1 MSTEYK
7 KSNGNGKCPVI
18 HGALTENGETPTA
31 WWPNNLNLDILHQ
44 YSVEKAHSLEYL

>member
-18 HGALTENGETPTA
+18 HGALTV
-31 WWPNNLNLDILHQ
+31 NLIKKFTQLQ
-44 YSVEKAHSLEYL
+44 E